1 MFSHVLV
8 ASINFPFR
16 RLRKSMGY
24 WPSGYWAS
32 LLTDQCQIQLLYPQ
46 TRFRGSYWLPMIFG
60 RDRQVKIF
68 WLPLNAFTQVLDIA
82 WGHLSGELI
91 ENRSENLEHIDDV
104 VVLIEHMW
112 YHLYVILVVAREAK
126 ILDQGYNTPY
136 VHLRRSIF
144 GDSISEWL
152 YCQAPS
158 SLAWRWYSSFPPGW
172 VFFLLRD
179 RDLPPR
185 ISKRGVKVHI
195 NKLNF
200 LRLPGPGIQ
209 AGVGRDDGDLKPN
222 LMVPSV
228 VSN

>member
-82 WGHLSGELI
+82 WGHLSGKLI
-91 ENRSENLEHIDDV
+91 ENRSENLEYIDDV
-104 VVLIEHMW
+104 VVLVW
-112 YHLYVILVVAREAK
+112 AYVISFVCDFGSCPWRQDSRPGVQYSVGSFETIDIGR
-126 ILDQGYNTPY
+126 Q
-136 VHLRRSIF
+136 HLPN
-144 GDSISEWL
+144 DSI
-152 YCQAPS
+152 AK
-158 SLAWRWYSSFPPGW
+158 
-172 VFFLLRD
+172 LRH
-179 RDLPPR
+179 PC
-185 ISKRGVKVHI
+185 
-195 NKLNF
+195 
-200 LRLPGPGIQ
+200 
-209 AGVGRDDGDLKPN
+209 
-222 LMVPSV
+222 
-228 VSN
+228 